1 MPHPRYTRDEITQ
14 LGQALYDQQ
23 IRAKLDAGDKGKF
36 LVLDIETSMYELD
49 ANELIA
55 LKRAKEKN
63 PNAAFYILRIG
74 YTAAYRLGGTFL
86 VTRQ

>member
-1 MPHPRYTRDEITQ
+1 MSHPRYTSDEIAQ

-36 LVLDIETSMYELD
+36 LVLDIETSLYEID
-49 ANELIA
+49 ANELTA

-63 PNAAFYILRIG
+63 PNAAFYILRVG
-74 YTAAYRLGGTFL
+74 YTAAYQLGGPFL
-86 VTRQ
+86 VARQ